1 MCSTVPPGDSVMPAA
16 AGYLPRGKPG
26 TAQLRG
32 SQDASS
38 ESRSIIKKSAN
49 GTGATS

>member
-1 MCSTVPPGDSVMPAA
+1 MCSTVPPADSEMPAA
-16 AGYLPRGKPG
+16 AGYLPHGKQG
-26 TAQLRG
+26 TAQQRG
-32 SQDASS
+32 SQHASL